1 MSTHQN
7 PVVNAIINGTA
18 PKPARLAAARGIL
31 PLSQLELLE
40 MLSVLVDDPD
50 EEISITA
57 KSTLNEQ
64 VKDPNIIDSLKAPD
78 ISEKILAYLAKL
90 NDIPASIQEA
100 VITNPKTPDEAII
113 EFVKNTTNGSL
124 LELIAINQQRLI
136 RYPALI
142 EAIIENP
149 NRTAEA
155 ERRARETKREFFEKE
170 RGAQQ
175 IANELRAQGKTA
187 AAEFIEQSEFI
198 KNLSASELS
207 LEDAFSIAQHVEI
220 PDAETDDSWLSLE
233 LIEEVYEETS
243 EQRQAAINKIMSE
256 LGGEPEGA
264 TAEKVALIV
273 RIMKMNVK
281 DRIKLAMKG
290 DREVRGIL
298 IRDPNRVVAQAVIQ
312 NPRITE
318 QEIEKIAAMRTVPE
332 EILRQIASN
341 RHWAKL
347 YPIIHNLVRNPRT
360 PIAISMNILPRLH
373 VKDLEA
379 LGKNRNIP
387 DAIRTQAFR
396 LSKTRR
402 SM

>member
-40 MLSVLVDDPD
+40 ILSVLVDDPD

>member
-7 PVVNAIINGTA
+7 PIINAIVNGTA

-40 MLSVLVDDPD
+40 ILSVLVDDPD

-64 VKDPNIIDSLKAPD
+64 VKDPNIIESLKSPD
-78 ISEKILAYLAKL
+78 ISEKILAYIARL
-90 NDIPASIQEA
+90 NDVPASVQEA

-175 IANELRAQGKTA
+175 IASELRAQGKTA
-187 AAEFIEQSEFI
+187 AAEFIEQAEFI

-207 LEDAFSIAQHVEI
+207 LEDAFSIAQHIEI

-256 LGGEPEGA
+256 LGSEPDGT

-290 DREVRGIL
+290 DREIRGIL
-298 IRDPNRVVAQAVIQ
+298 IRDPNKVVAQAVVQ

-318 QEIEKIAAMRTVPE
+318 QEVEKIAAMRTVPE

-341 RHWAKL
+341 RHWARL

-360 PIAISMNILPRLH
+360 PVAISMNLLPRLH

>member
-7 PVVNAIINGTA
+7 PIVNAIINGTA

-40 MLSVLVDDPD
+40 ILSVLVDDPD

-64 VKDPNIIDSLKAPD
+64 VKDPDIIDSLKAPD
-78 ISEKILAYLAKL
+78 ISEKILAYVAKL
-90 NDIPASIQEA
+90 NDVPASIQEA

-113 EFVKNTTNGSL
+113 EFVRNTTNGSL

-187 AAEFIEQSEFI
+187 AAEFIEQAEFI

-256 LGGEPEGA
+256 LGSEPDGT
-264 TAEKVALIV
+264 TAEKIALIV

-290 DREVRGIL
+290 DREIRGIL

-318 QEIEKIAAMRTVPE
+318 QEVEKIAAMRTVPE

-360 PIAISMNILPRLH
+360 PIAISMNLLPRLH

-387 DAIRTQAFR
+387 DAVRTQAFR

>member
-1 MSTHQN
+1 MPAHQN
-7 PVVNAIINGTA
+7 PIVNAIVSGTA

-40 MLSVLVDDPD
+40 ILSVLVDDPD

-64 VKDPNIIDSLKAPD
+64 IKGPNIIDTLKAPD
-78 ISEKILAYLAKL
+78 ISEKILAYVAKL

-136 RYPALI
+136 RSPALI

-207 LEDAFSIAQHVEI
+207 LEDAFSIAQHIEI

-256 LGGEPEGA
+256 LGSEPDGT
-264 TAEKVALIV
+264 TAEKIALIV

-290 DREVRGIL
+290 DREIRGIL

-318 QEIEKIAAMRTVPE
+318 QEVEKIAAMRTVTE

-341 RHWAKL
+341 RHWARL

-360 PIAISMNILPRLH
+360 PIAISMNLLPRLH

-396 LSKTRR
+396 LSRTRR

>member
-7 PVVNAIINGTA
+7 PIINAIVNGTA
-18 PKPARLAAARGIL
+18 PRPARLAAARGIL

-40 MLSVLVDDPD
+40 ILSVLVDDPD

-64 VKDPNIIDSLKAPD
+64 VKDPNIIESLKSPD
-78 ISEKILAYLAKL
+78 ISEKILAYIARL
-90 NDIPASIQEA
+90 NDVPASVQEA

-175 IANELRAQGKTA
+175 IASELRAQGKTA
-187 AAEFIEQSEFI
+187 AAEFIEQAEFI

-207 LEDAFSIAQHVEI
+207 LEDAFSIAQHIEI

-256 LGGEPEGA
+256 LGSEPDGT

-290 DREVRGIL
+290 DREIRGIL
-298 IRDPNRVVAQAVIQ
+298 IRDPNKVVAQAVVQ

-318 QEIEKIAAMRTVPE
+318 QEVEKIAAMRTVPE

-341 RHWAKL
+341 RHWARL

-360 PIAISMNILPRLH
+360 PVAISMNLLPRLH

>member
-7 PVVNAIINGTA
+7 PIVNAIINGTA

-40 MLSVLVDDPD
+40 ILSVLVDDPD

-64 VKDPNIIDSLKAPD
+64 VKDPDIIDSLKAPD
-78 ISEKILAYLAKL
+78 ISEKILAYVAKL
-90 NDIPASIQEA
+90 NDVPASIQEA

-113 EFVKNTTNGSL
+113 EFVRNTTNGSL

-187 AAEFIEQSEFI
+187 AAEFIEQAEFI

-256 LGGEPEGA
+256 LGSEPDGT
-264 TAEKVALIV
+264 TAEKIALIV

-290 DREVRGIL
+290 DREIRGIL

-318 QEIEKIAAMRTVPE
+318 QEVEKIAAMRTVPE

-360 PIAISMNILPRLH
+360 PIAISMNLLPRLH

>member
-7 PVVNAIINGTA
+7 PIVNAIVNGTA
-18 PKPARLAAARGIL
+18 PKPALLAAARGIL

-40 MLSVLVDDPD
+40 ILSILVDDPD

-64 VKDPNIIDSLKAPD
+64 VKDPNIIESLKAPD
-78 ISEKILAYLAKL
+78 ISEKILAYIARL
-90 NDIPASIQEA
+90 NDVPASVQEA

-175 IANELRAQGKTA
+175 IASELRAQGKTA
-187 AAEFIEQSEFI
+187 AAEFIEQAEFI

-207 LEDAFSIAQHVEI
+207 LEDAFSIAQHIEI

-256 LGGEPEGA
+256 LGSEPDGT

-290 DREVRGIL
+290 DREIRGIL
-298 IRDPNRVVAQAVIQ
+298 IRDPNKVVAQAVVQ

-318 QEIEKIAAMRTVPE
+318 QEVEKIAAMRTVPE

-341 RHWAKL
+341 RRWARL

-360 PIAISMNILPRLH
+360 PVAISMNLLPRLH

>member
-7 PVVNAIINGTA
+7 PIVNAIINGTA

-40 MLSVLVDDPD
+40 ILSVLVDDPD

-64 VKDPNIIDSLKAPD
+64 VKDPDIIDSLKAPD
-78 ISEKILAYLAKL
+78 ISEKILAYVAKL
-90 NDIPASIQEA
+90 NDVPASIQEA

-113 EFVKNTTNGSL
+113 EFVRNTTNGSL

-187 AAEFIEQSEFI
+187 AAEFIEQAEFI

-207 LEDAFSIAQHVEI
+207 LEDAFSIAQHIEI

-243 EQRQAAINKIMSE
+243 EQKQAAINKIMSE
-256 LGGEPEGA
+256 LGSEPDGT
-264 TAEKVALIV
+264 TAEKIALIV

-290 DREVRGIL
+290 DREIRGIL

-318 QEIEKIAAMRTVPE
+318 QEVEKIAAMRTVPE

-360 PIAISMNILPRLH
+360 PIAISMNLLPRLH

>member
-7 PVVNAIINGTA
+7 PIVNAIVNGTA
-18 PKPARLAAARGIL
+18 PKPALLAAARGIL

-40 MLSVLVDDPD
+40 ILSILVDDPD

-64 VKDPNIIDSLKAPD
+64 VKDPNIIESLKAPD
-78 ISEKILAYLAKL
+78 ISEKILAYIARL
-90 NDIPASIQEA
+90 NDVPASVQEA

-175 IANELRAQGKTA
+175 IASELRAQGKTA
-187 AAEFIEQSEFI
+187 AAEFIEQAEFI

-207 LEDAFSIAQHVEI
+207 LEDAFSIAQHIEI

-256 LGGEPEGA
+256 LGSEPDGT

-290 DREVRGIL
+290 DREIRGIL
-298 IRDPNRVVAQAVIQ
+298 IRDPNKVVAQAVVQ
-312 NPRITE
+312 NPRLTE
-318 QEIEKIAAMRTVPE
+318 QEVEKIAAMRTVPE

-341 RHWAKL
+341 RRWARL

-360 PIAISMNILPRLH
+360 PVAISMNLLPRLH

>member
-7 PVVNAIINGTA
+7 PIVDAIVNGTA
-18 PKPARLAAARGIL
+18 PKPALLAAARGIL

-40 MLSVLVDDPD
+40 ILSILVDDPD

-64 VKDPNIIDSLKAPD
+64 VKDPNIIESLKAPD
-78 ISEKILAYLAKL
+78 ISEKILAYIARL
-90 NDIPASIQEA
+90 NDVPASVQEA

-175 IANELRAQGKTA
+175 IASELRAQGKTA
-187 AAEFIEQSEFI
+187 AAEFIEQAEFI

-207 LEDAFSIAQHVEI
+207 LEDAFSIAQHIEI

-256 LGGEPEGA
+256 LGSEPDGT

-290 DREVRGIL
+290 DREIRGIL
-298 IRDPNRVVAQAVIQ
+298 IRDPNKVVAQAVVQ

-318 QEIEKIAAMRTVPE
+318 QEVEKIAAMRTVPE

-341 RHWAKL
+341 RRWARL

-360 PIAISMNILPRLH
+360 PVAISMNLLPRLH